1 MVASMA
7 VTELILVRHGE
18 SIGNVAREEAESS
31 GALSIAMPMRD
42 ADVPLSEIGL
52 QQARAVGRWLAQERG
67 RRPDGVWSSPYLRAR
82 QTAQAAL
89 AELADPPSLRQDERI
104 RDRELGVLDL
114 LTKRGVSEQ
123 FPAEARR
130 RSWLGKFY
138 YRPPGGES
146 WADLVLRIRSFM
158 AELER
163 GPGRGRQLIVTHDAV
178 ILLFRYVCEQLDED
192 SVFQIARS
200 GSVTNASVSRLVRQ
214 DGEPGW
220 RTPLYNDH
228 QHLDDFGAPATEH
241 PGEIDAAR

>member
-1 MVASMA
+1 MA

-18 SIGNVAREEAESS
+18 SVGNVAREEAEST
-31 GALSIAMPMRD
+31 GALSISMPVRD
-42 ADVPLSEIGL
+42 ADVPLSELGVL
-52 QQARAVGRWLAQERG
+52 QARAVGRWLAEDPG
-67 RRPDGVWSSPYLRAR
+67 RRPDAVWTSPYLRAR
-82 QTAQAAL
+82 HTARTAL
-89 AELADPPSLRQDERI
+89 AELADPPALRQDERI

-114 LTKRGVSEQ
+114 LTKRGVGDR
-123 FPAEARR
+123 FPAEAQR

-146 WADLVLRIRSFM
+146 WADLVLRIRSFL
-158 AELER
+158 ADLER
-163 GPGRGRQLIVTHDAV
+163 GPGQGRHLIVSHDAV

-192 SVFQIARS
+192 RVFEIARS

-220 RTPLYNDH
+220 RTALYNDH
-228 QHLDDFGAPATEH
+228 QHLEAYGAPATEH

>member
-1 MVASMA
+1 MA

-18 SIGNVAREEAESS
+18 SVGNVAREEAESS

-42 ADVPLSEIGL
+42 ADVPLSELGL
-52 QQARAVGRWLAQERG
+52 LQARAVGRWLAQDPG
-67 RRPDGVWSSPYLRAR
+67 RAPQAVWSSPYLRAR
-82 QTAQAAL
+82 QTAQTAL
-89 AELADPPSLRQDERI
+89 AELAVPPPLRQDERI

-114 LTKRGVSEQ
+114 LTKRGVGDR
-123 FPAEARR
+123 FPGEARR

-146 WADLVLRIRSFM
+146 WVDLVLRIRSFL
-158 AELER
+158 ADLER
-163 GPGRGRQLIVTHDAV
+163 GPERGRQLIVSHDAV
-178 ILLFRYVCEQLDED
+178 ILLFRYVCEQLDEE
-192 SVFQIARS
+192 SVFEIART

-220 RTPLYNDH
+220 RTAVYNDH

-241 PGEIDAAR
+241 PGELDAAR

>member
-1 MVASMA
+1 MA

-18 SIGNVAREEAESS
+18 SVGNVAREEAEST
-31 GALSIAMPMRD
+31 GALSIPMPMRD
-42 ADVPLSEIGL
+42 ADVPLSEIGV
-52 QQARAVGRWLAQERG
+52 QQARAVGRWLAEDPG
-67 RRPDGVWSSPYLRAR
+67 RWPDAVWTSPYLRAR
-82 QTAQAAL
+82 HTARTAL
-89 AELADPPSLRQDERI
+89 AELADPPALRQDERI

-114 LTKRGVSEQ
+114 LTKRGVGDR
-123 FPAEARR
+123 FPAEAQR

-146 WADLVLRIRSFM
+146 WADLVLRIRSFL
-158 AELER
+158 ADLER
-163 GPGRGRQLIVTHDAV
+163 GPGQGRHLIVSHDAV

-192 SVFQIARS
+192 RVFEIARS

-220 RTPLYNDH
+220 RTAIYNDH
-228 QHLDDFGAPATEH
+228 QHLEAYGAPATEH

>member
-1 MVASMA
+1 MA

-42 ADVPLSEIGL
+42 ADVPLSELGIE
-52 QQARAVGRWLAQERG
+52 QARALGRWLAEDPG
-67 RRPDGVWSSPYLRAR
+67 RRPDAVWSSPYLRAR
-82 QTAQAAL
+82 QTAQVAL
-89 AELADPPSLRQDERI
+89 AELADPPAPRQDERI

-114 LTKRGVSEQ
+114 LTRRGVGAQ
-123 FPAEARR
+123 FPAEASR

-146 WADLVLRIRSFM
+146 WVDLVLRIRAFLSD
-158 AELER
+158 LER
-163 GPGRGRQLIVTHDAV
+163 GHGRQLIISHDAV

-192 SVFQIARS
+192 SVFDIARS
-200 GSVTNASVSRLVRQ
+200 GSVTNASVSRLVRRN
-214 DGEPGW
+214 GVPGW
-220 RTPLYNDH
+220 RTAVYNDH
-228 QHLDDFGAPATEH
+228 QHLEAFGVQATEH

>member
-1 MVASMA
+1 MA

-31 GALSIAMPMRD
+31 GALAIPMPMRD
-42 ADVPLSEIGL
+42 ADVPLSDVGL
-52 QQARAVGRWLAQERG
+52 DQARAVGRWLAADPG

-89 AELADPPSLRQDERI
+89 AELTNPPAVRQDERI

-114 LTKRGVSEQ
+114 LTKRGVGSQ
-123 FPAEARR
+123 FPAEAERR
-130 RSWLGKFY
+130 RWLGKFY

-146 WADLVLRIRSFM
+146 WADLVLRIRAFLGD
-158 AELER
+158 LER
-163 GPGRGRQLIVTHDAV
+163 GAGHGRQLIVAHDAI
-178 ILLFRYVCEQLDED
+178 ILLFRYVCEQLDEER
-192 SVFQIARS
+192 VFEIARS
-200 GSVTNASVSRLVRQ
+200 GSVTNGSVSRLVRQ

-220 RTPLYNDH
+220 RTAVYNDH
-228 QHLDDFGAPATEH
+228 QHLVAFGAHPTEH

>member
-1 MVASMA
+1 MA

-18 SIGNVAREEAESS
+18 SIGNVAREEAEST

-42 ADVPLSEIGL
+42 ADVPLSELGV
-52 QQARAVGRWLAQERG
+52 QQARAVGRWLAEDQG
-67 RRPDGVWSSPYLRAR
+67 QRPDAVWSSPYLRAR
-82 QTAQAAL
+82 QTARTAL
-89 AELADPPSLRQDERI
+89 AELADPPALRQDERI

-114 LTKRGVSEQ
+114 LTRRGVGVR
-123 FPAEARR
+123 FPAEAER

-146 WADLVLRIRSFM
+146 WVDLVLRIRAFL
-158 AELER
+158 ADLER
-163 GPGRGRQLIVTHDAV
+163 GPWHGRHLIVSHDAV

-200 GSVTNASVSRLVRQ
+200 GSVTNASVSRLVRS

-220 RTPLYNDH
+220 RTVVYNDQ
-228 QHLDDFGAPATEH
+228 QHLEAYGAPTTEH

>member
-1 MVASMA
+1 MA

-18 SIGNVAREEAESS
+18 SVGNVAREEAEST
-31 GALSIAMPMRD
+31 GALSISMPMRD
-42 ADVPLSEIGL
+42 ADVPLSELGV
-52 QQARAVGRWLAQERG
+52 QQARAVGRWLAEDSG
-67 RRPDGVWSSPYLRAR
+67 RWPDAVWTSPYLRAR
-82 QTAQAAL
+82 HTARTAL
-89 AELADPPSLRQDERI
+89 AELADPPALRQDERI

-114 LTKRGVSEQ
+114 LTKRGVGDR
-123 FPAEARR
+123 FPAEAQR

-146 WADLVLRIRSFM
+146 WADLVLRIRSFL
-158 AELER
+158 ADLER
-163 GPGRGRQLIVTHDAV
+163 GPGQGRHLIVSHDAV

-192 SVFQIARS
+192 RVFEIARS

-220 RTPLYNDH
+220 RTALYNDH
-228 QHLDDFGAPATEH
+228 QHLQTHGAQVTEH

>member
-1 MVASMA
+1 MA

-31 GALSIAMPMRD
+31 GALAISMPVRD
-42 ADVPLSEIGL
+42 ADVPLSELGV
-52 QQARAVGRWLAQERG
+52 QQARAVGRWLAADPARV
-67 RRPDGVWSSPYLRAR
+67 PDAVWSSPYLRAR
-82 QTAQAAL
+82 QTAQTAL
-89 AELADPPSLRQDERI
+89 AELANPPAIRQDERI

-114 LTKRGVSEQ
+114 LTKRGVGAQ
-123 FPAEARR
+123 FPAEAQR

-146 WADLVLRIRSFM
+146 WVDLVLRIRAFLSD
-158 AELER
+158 LER
-163 GPGRGRQLIVTHDAV
+163 GSGQGRHLIVSHDAV

-200 GSVTNASVSRLVRQ
+200 GSVTNASVSRLVRH

-220 RTPLYNDH
+220 RTAVYNDH
-228 QHLDDFGAPATEH
+228 QHLEAFGAQATEH